1 MRLLPSTSHLPAQLD
16 ENSVAVRIGLWSR
29 DPKRDGGR
37 LESERTTIGP
47 GLDRKQKQQGSKPFG
62 AVRPV
67 ESHFWS
73 VALTFAAG
81 TEKTCAIYPYM
92 I

>member
-47 GLDRKQKQQGSKPFG
+47 GLDRKQKQSKAASPLVLFVQLRATFG
-62 AVRPV
+62 QLR
-67 ESHFWS
+67 
-73 VALTFAAG
+73 
-81 TEKTCAIYPYM
+81 
-92 I
+92 